1 MQMKISKIKNSR
13 SGISVFENK
22 SEEQFSKQSLLYYAP
37 RKNGK
42 VRLKSNDLRKHV
54 MDCNKNAQNL
64 YNVIIRNLFCKDK
77 NRKKV
82 FEDLAKN
89 FNLVLCS
96 ALRSVD
102 DFNF

>member
-13 SGISVFENK
+13 PGISVFENK
-22 SEEQFSKQSLLYYAP
+22 SEEQFSKQSFLYYAP
-37 RKNGK
+37 KKNGK

-64 YNVIIRNLFCKDK
+64 YNVINPEFDFCKDK

-89 FNLVLCS
+89 FNLQCLKKC
-96 ALRSVD
+96 RY
-102 DFNF
+102 FNF